1 MHAQWGRFFALLA
14 PEPVQK
20 FPAAVHETVQL
31 PPLCPP
37 YRHTLSAENTHSQ
50 SIARSDPPVGARTRK
65 GVMRVSLY
73 SQHWKID
80 GVSAAFVA
88 RGAENGRYQVL
99 FERENAELPAIE
111 AIHWDRPTVEHLM
124 DREELGLPEGYGF
137 EVVDITYHHKL
148 KSYFVELQVAG
159 QYLGDVTGYQAQVEA
174 LEAQVQD
181 LTSQAAQAAAQEA
194 QAAAASE
201 GAAPAE
207 ETAQA
212 AETAVQPEEA
222 K

>member
-1 MHAQWGRFFALLA
+1 M
-14 PEPVQK
+14 
-20 FPAAVHETVQL
+20 
-31 PPLCPP
+31 
-37 YRHTLSAENTHSQ
+37 
-50 SIARSDPPVGARTRK
+50 
-65 GVMRVSLY
+65 SLY

-111 AIHWDRPTVEHLM
+111 AIHWERPTVEHLM

-181 LTSQAAQAAAQEA
+181 LTSQAALAAAQDA
-194 QAAAASE
+194 QAVQAAAASE

-212 AETAVQPEEA
+212 EETAAQPEGAE
-222 K
+222 